1 LTCNGFRFKFGL
13 EWLRELRHGT
23 RRVWRHAF
31 VEEIGWAFD
40 AEGAAIHD
48 V

>member
-1 LTCNGFRFKFGL
+1 VNYVTGPGAFAQ
-13 EWLRELRHGT
+13 H
-23 RRVWRHAF
+23 VF